1 MLLASSEYR
10 PGVLLNILQCIAP
23 SPESVIW
30 PKMSIVLRQKPCILG
45 CKGVI
50 PHGLNLIHKCE
61 LFCPHIISK

>member
-30 PKMSIVLRQKPCILG
+30 PKMSVVLRLRNPVFWVAKVSSPMG
-45 CKGVI
+45 
-50 PHGLNLIHKCE
+50 
-61 LFCPHIISK
+61 